1 MSLKNIAI
9 GLNVL
14 LILLFFGYFI
24 GHGFLE
30 SLILWSSSILWLVA
44 PLTNILYIRKKPWIP
59 YCSFRL

>member
-24 GHGFLE
+24 SHGFPK
-30 SLILWSSSILWLVA
+30 SLILWSSAILWLLG
-44 PLTNILYIRKKPWIP
+44 PLINILYILKK
-59 YCSFRL
+59 S